1 MSTRFHNIQI
11 GNDGAFS
18 GEEGP
23 NAFGA
28 NFPLFLIS
36 EAWHTGCDFENLA
49 DGYGVG
55 QGTMGGDWSGIRDSS
70 EAAKSRMLEQALN
83 YLFGAKPDDPI
94 IDEGPDTHAR
104 SQQLLGATARLVAE
118 AKEAGRYV
126 PLEDAQAAQISAD
139 ACGAHALRQCPIC
152 NKPPGTDEAEALA
165 DAAARAER
173 ISADAH
179 PAACTEV
186 TLAVTVDGE
195 LARELEAEEDTEV
208 ATYLARE
215 VTFAIENALGGD
227 NFAEGLIQ
235 RYRAFHVTVTTE
247 EAN

>member
-11 GNDGAFS
+11 GNDGAFH

-36 EAWHTGCDFENLA
+36 EAWHTGCDFEDLA
-49 DGYGVG
+49 DGYGAG

-70 EAAKSRMLEQALN
+70 QAAKSRMLERALN

-104 SQQLLGATARLVAE
+104 SQQLLGATAKLVDE

-126 PLEDAQAAQISAD
+126 PLEDAQAAQ
-139 ACGAHALRQCPIC
+139 
-152 NKPPGTDEAEALA
+152 
-165 DAAARAER
+165 